1 MRQRIFV
8 LAILTTLL
16 ACIGIAR
23 CDEGTSRSDVPAAG
37 KFVKT
42 QLEVDALST
51 LNDLNLTAEQLSA
64 ISDLSADTAGAEPA
78 PPAEV
83 NANYAAA
90 LASLREA
97 ILTRDEDKI
106 DAAQQHVSDLEDQ
119 LDIDTPTPEL
129 TDAACAKVADAMKLL
144 SPHQVVQYFAQN
156 ADDFPDVQALLAEAI
171 DECRG
176 LPKDQFTDLRDDVA
190 DEIST
195 VAGFKP
201 TAAGKPPIHGKIVNF
216 LNKVHGLSDD
226 DFKSQRS
233 ALVDEGKALVKDI
246 PAISGIRNWFE
257 HELAELLANPQ
268 LPKAIE
274 EYQKTLQ

>member
-1 MRQRIFV
+1 MRQGIFV
-8 LAILTTLL
+8 LSIMAALL
-16 ACIGIAR
+16 ALT
-23 CDEGTSRSDVPAAG
+23 GTVRSDELSPG
-37 KFVKT
+37 KLVKT

-51 LNDLNLTAEQLSA
+51 LNDLNVTPDQLAA
-64 ISDLSADTAGAEPA
+64 ISDLSAGAAGAEPA

-90 LASLREA
+90 LSALRDA

-129 TDAACAKVADAMKLL
+129 TDAACAKVPDALKLF
-144 SPHQVVQYFAQN
+144 SPHQVAEYLAQN
-156 ADDFPDVQALLAEAI
+156 ADDFPDVQALLSEAI

-176 LPKDQFTDLRDDVA
+176 LAKDQFADLRDDVA

-201 TAAGKPPIHGKIVNF
+201 TAAGKPPIHQKIVSF
-216 LNKVHGLSDD
+216 LNRVHALSDD
-226 DFKSQRS
+226 DFKTQRA
-233 ALVDEGKALVKDI
+233 ALGDEAKGLVKDI

-257 HELAELLANPQ
+257 HELAELLANPE
-268 LPKAIE
+268 LPRAIE
-274 EYQKTLQ
+274 EYQKALP